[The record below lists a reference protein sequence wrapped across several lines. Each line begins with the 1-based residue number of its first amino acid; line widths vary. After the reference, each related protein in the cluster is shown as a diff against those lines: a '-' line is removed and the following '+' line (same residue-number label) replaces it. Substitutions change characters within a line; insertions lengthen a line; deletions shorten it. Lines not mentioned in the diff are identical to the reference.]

1 MEASINN
8 FWEDDEQVKKFAE
21 RDPDHRFMEL
31 IKIYD
36 EPQTI
41 TVLDLGCA
49 GGRNTVILAERGF
62 QFRALDASAAMI
74 RKTRQRVGALIGPEK
89 AAEYVRQGNMDDLS
103 SFPDHFFDFIIALGV
118 YHNALSQAQ
127 WDRTLGE
134 SARVIKSGGRLLVSN
149 FGPDSQPEGLPL
161 IPHKNEP
168 NVYDGFG
175 PGPLYLIDAAT
186 LDREMERFGFKP
198 LQPTETVV
206 TATEKGRR
214 VTINGLYMLS

>member
-8 FWEDDEQVKKFAE
+8 FWEDDEQVQKFAE
-21 RDPDHRFMEL
+21 REPDHRFIEI
-31 IKIYD
+31 IKIYP
-36 EPQTI
+36 EPQKI

-49 GGRNTVILAERGF
+49 GGRNTVILAEKDF

-74 RKTRQRVGALIGPEK
+74 RKTCQRVSALIGPEK
-89 AAEYVRQGNMDDLS
+89 AAEWVRQGSMDDLS
-103 SFPDHFFDFIIALGV
+103 SFPDQFFDFIIALGV

-127 WDRTLGE
+127 WDRALAE
-134 SARVIKSGGRLLVSN
+134 SARVIKPGGRVLVSN

-175 PGPLYLIDAAT
+175 PSPLYLIDAVS
-186 LDREMERFGFKP
+186 LDREMERFGFIP

-206 TATEKGRR
+206 TPTEKGRR
-214 VTINGLYMLS
+214 VTINGLYKMG

>member
-8 FWEDDEQVKKFAE
+8 FWEDDEQVQKFAE
-21 RDPDHRFMEL
+21 READHRLVEV
-31 IKIYD
+31 IKCYP
-36 EPQTI
+36 EPHKI

-49 GGRNTVILAERGF
+49 GGRNTVILAEKAF

-74 RKTRQRVGALIGPEK
+74 RKTRERISALIGAKK
-89 AAEYVRQGNMDDLS
+89 AREWVRQGSMDDLS
-103 SFPDHFFDFIIALGV
+103 SFSDQLFDFIIALGI

-127 WDRTLGE
+127 WDRALTE
-134 SARVIKSGGRLLVSN
+134 SARVIKPDGRVLVSN

-161 IPHKNEP
+161 MPHKREP

-175 PGPLYLIDAAT
+175 PGPLYLIDALT
-186 LDREMERFGFKP
+186 LDHEMERFGFIP

-206 TATEKGRR
+206 TPTEKGRR
-214 VTINGLYMLS
+214 VTINGLYKMG